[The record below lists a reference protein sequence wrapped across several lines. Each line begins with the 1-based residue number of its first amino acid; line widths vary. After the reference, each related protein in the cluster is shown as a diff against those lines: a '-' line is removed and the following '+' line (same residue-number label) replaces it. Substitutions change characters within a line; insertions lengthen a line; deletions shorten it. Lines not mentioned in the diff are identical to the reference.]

1 MDHPGKQSRPR
12 ALRRSALRATVT
24 LAAAALA
31 VAACDRSPSGLDA
44 EVEIAEIIIAERG
57 TQTAVAYSHNDHWHG
72 VLRLEL
78 GDTDEYTVYFLDEP
92 MGVADHSLPE
102 ASRWIEL
109 PAEGGYALQGVVEDG
124 AVATWAGGASDGRL
138 SALSEGGTHI
148 SFVVLKGGTTIYQ
161 APPLGLAVTP

>member
-1 MDHPGKQSRPR
+1 M
-12 ALRRSALRATVT
+12 RRSPLRTTFA

-31 VAACDRSPSGLDA
+31 VVACDRSPSGLDS

-57 TQTAVAYSHNDHWHG
+57 TRNAVAYSHHDHWHG

-78 GDTDEYTVYFLDEP
+78 GDAAEYTIYFLDEP
-92 MGVADHSLPE
+92 MGVADHSLPD
-102 ASRWIEL
+102 SSLWIEL
-109 PAEGGYALQGVVEDG
+109 PSEGGYALQGVVEDG
-124 AVATWAGGASDGRL
+124 AVATWTGGAGDGRL
-138 SALSEGGTHI
+138 SALSEGGTHV